1 MSPSCF
7 LEIALCVGRENA
19 ITNAVSMTVE
29 QALLSF
35 TLTAGL
41 LTITPGLDT
50 ALVLRTA
57 AVEGRKQ
64 AMLAGIGI
72 CSGCLLW
79 GVAAS
84 FGISALLA
92 VSGVAYNALRIAG
105 AIYLSYLGIKLFVR
119 TFTSTSSKSAVGQAW
134 EKGRHRDNSA
144 WLKRGLLTNLLN
156 PKVGVFYLSF
166 LPQFIPTGVQVWSF
180 SMLLALIHAT
190 EGLLWFLLLANA
202 TELLSSW
209 LKQRRVV
216 MALDSAMG
224 AIFIGFGLELAFH
237 KAR

>member
-1 MSPSCF
+1 MN
-7 LEIALCVGRENA
+7 I
-19 ITNAVSMTVE
+19 E
-29 QALLSF
+29 QTLLSF
-35 TLTAGL
+35 TLAAGL

-64 AMLAGIGI
+64 ATLAGIGI

-79 GVAAS
+79 GSTAS
-84 FGISALLA
+84 FGLSALLA
-92 VSGVAYNALRIAG
+92 VSGFAYNVLRIVG
-105 AIYLSYLGIKLFVR
+105 AIYLGYLGIKLFIR
-119 TFTSTSSKSAVGQAW
+119 AFASTSSNGAVEPVW
-134 EKGRHRDNSA
+134 KEDGRTDSSL

-166 LPQFIPTGVQVWSF
+166 LPQFIPPDVQVWSF

-190 EGLLWFLLLANA
+190 EGILWFLLLANA
-202 TELLSSW
+202 TELLSNW
-209 LKQRRVV
+209 LRKRRVV

-224 AIFIGFGLELAFH
+224 AILIAFGLKLAFE

>member
-1 MSPSCF
+1 
-7 LEIALCVGRENA
+7 
-19 ITNAVSMTVE
+19 MTTE

-57 AVEGRKQ
+57 GVEGGKQ

-79 GVAAS
+79 GAAAS
-84 FGISALLA
+84 FGLSALLA
-92 VSGVAYNALRIAG
+92 VSGFAYNVLRIAG
-105 AIYLSYLGIKLFVR
+105 AVYLGYLGIKLIVR
-119 TFTSTSSKSAVGQAW
+119 AFTFTSSNIAVGPVLEGDQ
-134 EKGRHRDNSA
+134 GRDNSL

-166 LPQFIPTGVQVWSF
+166 LPQFIPEGVQVWSF

-190 EGLLWFLLLANA
+190 EGILWFLLLANA
-202 TELLSSW
+202 TDWLSGW
-209 LKQRRVV
+209 LRQRRVIIV
-216 MALDSAMG
+216 LDSTMG
-224 AIFIGFGLELAFH
+224 AIFIAFGLKLAFE

>member
-1 MSPSCF
+1 MN
-7 LEIALCVGRENA
+7 I
-19 ITNAVSMTVE
+19 E

-35 TLTAGL
+35 TLAAGL

-64 AMLAGIGI
+64 ATLAGIGI

-79 GVAAS
+79 GSTAS
-84 FGISALLA
+84 FGLSALLA
-92 VSGVAYNALRIAG
+92 VSGFAYNVLRVVG
-105 AIYLSYLGIKLFVR
+105 AIYLGYLGIKLFIR
-119 TFTSTSSKSAVGQAW
+119 AFAFTSSNGAVEPVWKEDGRTDSSL
-134 EKGRHRDNSA
+134 

-166 LPQFIPTGVQVWSF
+166 LPQFIPPGVQVWSF

-190 EGLLWFLLLANA
+190 EGILWFLLLANA

-209 LKQRRVV
+209 LRQRR
-216 MALDSAMG
+216 
-224 AIFIGFGLELAFH
+224 
-237 KAR
+237 

>member
-1 MSPSCF
+1 
-7 LEIALCVGRENA
+7 
-19 ITNAVSMTVE
+19 MTTE

-35 TLTAGL
+35 TLTVGL

-57 AVEGRKQ
+57 AVEGGKR

-72 CSGCLLW
+72 GLGCLFW
-79 GVAAS
+79 GAAAS
-84 FGISALLA
+84 FGLNALLE
-92 VSGVAYNALRIAG
+92 VSGFAYNVLRIGG
-105 AIYLSYLGIKLFVR
+105 AIYLGYLGIKLFIRAYTCISLDRAAEPVFR
-119 TFTSTSSKSAVGQAW
+119 PDKGEQSSL
-134 EKGRHRDNSA
+134 

-166 LPQFIPTGVQVWSF
+166 LPQFIPPGVQVWSF

-190 EGLLWFLLLANA
+190 EGVLWFLLLTSA
-202 TELLSSW
+202 TGLLSRW
-209 LKQRRVV
+209 LRKRRVV
-216 MALDSAMG
+216 MALDSTMG
-224 AIFIGFGLELAFH
+224 AIFLGFGLKLALE

>member
-1 MSPSCF
+1 
-7 LEIALCVGRENA
+7 
-19 ITNAVSMTVE
+19 MTIE

-35 TLTAGL
+35 TVTAGL

-79 GVAAS
+79 GAAAS
-84 FGISALLA
+84 FGLSALLA
-92 VSGVAYNALRIAG
+92 VSGFAYNVLRIVG
-105 AIYLSYLGIKLFVR
+105 AIYLGYLGIKLLIRAFA
-119 TFTSTSSKSAVGQAW
+119 STCS
-134 EKGRHRDNSA
+134 NSGA
-144 WLKRGLLTNLLN
+144 EPEEYASGDGSLWFKRGLLTNLLN

-166 LPQFIPTGVQVWSF
+166 LPQFIPTGVPVWSF
-180 SMLLALIHAT
+180 SILLALIHAT
-190 EGLLWFLLLANA
+190 EGLLWFLLLTNA
-202 TELLSSW
+202 TELISSW
-209 LKQRRVV
+209 LRQRRVV
-216 MALDSAMG
+216 MALDSLMG
-224 AIFIGFGLELAFH
+224 VILIAFGLKLVLD

>member
-1 MSPSCF
+1 MS
-7 LEIALCVGRENA
+7 I
-19 ITNAVSMTVE
+19 E

-35 TLTAGL
+35 TLAAGL

-57 AVEGRKQ
+57 AVEGGKQ
-64 AMLAGIGI
+64 AMLAGVGI
-72 CSGCLLW
+72 CFGCLLW
-79 GVAAS
+79 GVVAS
-84 FGISALLA
+84 FGLSALLA
-92 VSGVAYNALRIAG
+92 VSGFAYNVLRIVG
-105 AIYLSYLGIKLFVR
+105 AIYLGYLGIRLFIR
-119 TFTSTSSKSAVGQAW
+119 AFAFTSPNRAV
-134 EKGRHRDNSA
+134 EPVLDNAADSSA

-190 EGLLWFLLLANA
+190 EGILWFLLLTNA
-202 TELLSSW
+202 TELLSGW

-224 AIFIGFGLELAFH
+224 AIFIAFGLKLALD

>member
-1 MSPSCF
+1 
-7 LEIALCVGRENA
+7 
-19 ITNAVSMTVE
+19 MTIE

-35 TLTAGL
+35 TLAAGL

-64 AMLAGIGI
+64 AMLAGMGI
-72 CSGCLLW
+72 CCGCLFW
-79 GVAAS
+79 GAAAS
-84 FGISALLA
+84 FGLTALLA
-92 VSGVAYNALRIAG
+92 VSGFAYNVLRIVG
-105 AIYLSYLGIKLFVR
+105 AIYLGYLGIKFFVR
-119 TFTSTSSKSAVGQAW
+119 AFTSTSSTIAV
-134 EKGRHRDNSA
+134 EPVFEEDKGRESSV

-166 LPQFIPTGVQVWSF
+166 LPQFIPAGVQVWSF
-180 SMLLALIHAT
+180 SILLALIHAT

-209 LKQRRVV
+209 LRQRRVV

-224 AIFIGFGLELAFH
+224 AIFIAFGLRLAFD